1 VCEQGPVLVACF
13 ETINWFDFDYH
24 QRFLTFFSFSFSFLF
39 FLFLLT
45 KVENAIE
52 LLDAPEEFYYDEV
65 ERVLYLAYN
74 GTGAPPTTT
83 KFVVPTLKRLINV
96 VGTQSA
102 PVTDVA
108 VLGVGFRDAAYT

>member
-1 VCEQGPVLVACF
+1 
-13 ETINWFDFDYH
+13 
-24 QRFLTFFSFSFSFLF
+24 
-39 FLFLLT
+39 LFLLT